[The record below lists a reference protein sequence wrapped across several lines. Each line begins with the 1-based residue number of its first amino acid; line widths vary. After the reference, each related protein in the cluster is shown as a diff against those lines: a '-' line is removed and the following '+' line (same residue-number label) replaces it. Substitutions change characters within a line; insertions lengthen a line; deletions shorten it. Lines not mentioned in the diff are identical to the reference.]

1 MNIFPTLFF
10 CFLSNIGFPSSGDIF
25 CYGGTWTFIE
35 NFIEAIYVLL
45 ALSPCILAGN
55 NVPFMHDSDNKLRR
69 QPGNVS
75 GSSTPV
81 SDILTDEEDVFSKM
95 ELSKSSR
102 KYQLGLS
109 SSDAE
114 IDYRRG
120 RSLREGRGGFAW
132 HH

>member
-1 MNIFPTLFF
+1 MNIFPTLFL
-10 CFLSNIGFPSSGDIF
+10 CFLSNVAFPSLGDSF

-35 NFIEAIYVLL
+35 NFIEAIFVLYLCLPAYLL
-45 ALSPCILAGN
+45 AN
-55 NVPFMHDSDNKLRR
+55 NVSFMHDSDNKSRR
-69 QPGNVS
+69 QPVNVS

-120 RSLREGRGGFAW
+120 RSLREGRGFAW